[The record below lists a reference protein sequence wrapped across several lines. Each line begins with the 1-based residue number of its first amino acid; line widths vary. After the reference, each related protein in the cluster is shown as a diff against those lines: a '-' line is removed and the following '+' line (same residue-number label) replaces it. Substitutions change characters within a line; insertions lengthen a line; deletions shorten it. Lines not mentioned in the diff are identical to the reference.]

1 MENNSIQLSSPW
13 MNFYR
18 ELDALFGGDPD
29 INIEYNQEENNIDFY
44 VDNEEKAEALQT
56 LLPFSKAF
64 GNVTVFINII
74 PCNTEKTIN
83 HNIFEK
89 AFKGNPAFAYTVDS
103 EKLPIH
109 YVVFKN
115 KVVQY
120 FNDAINDAPGVK
132 STIYQ
137 EIAKDV
143 FGEVNGT
150 YFCTDLENKELGM
163 PLGEWP

>member
-1 MENNSIQLSSPW
+1 MLKLVLYYITLVDVSFDEIDGGTEVESILQ
-13 MNFYR
+13 
-18 ELDALFGGDPD
+18 
-29 INIEYNQEENNIDFY
+29 Q
-44 VDNEEKAEALQT
+44 KAEALQT

-74 PCNTEKTIN
+74 PCNTGKTIN

-120 FNDAINDAPGVK
+120 FNDALNDAHGVR
-132 STIYQ
+132 STLYQ
-137 EIAKDV
+137 EIAKNV